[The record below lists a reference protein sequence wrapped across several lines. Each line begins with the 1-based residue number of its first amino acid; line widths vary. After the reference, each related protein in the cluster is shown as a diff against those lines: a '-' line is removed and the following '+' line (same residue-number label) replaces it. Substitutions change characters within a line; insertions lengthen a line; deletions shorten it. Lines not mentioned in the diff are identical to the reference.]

1 MRTLLNEAKDLKIFK
16 RILDLF
22 GEFVELYP
30 GTGMSRVYKSILDA
44 GMKSMPKDKRAIEMI
59 NFVVTNNV
67 PKSVQDLQNTSFND
81 LPISLRPLY
90 KSGNSKLVAF
100 WGREG
105 KLGNKVF
112 DLLDLEGEGKGKWV
126 DEKGEPVTLIDFA
139 REAK

>member
-1 MRTLLNEAKDLKIFK
+1 
-16 RILDLF
+16 
-22 GEFVELYP
+22 
-30 GTGMSRVYKSILDA
+30 
-44 GMKSMPKDKRAIEMI
+44 MI